1 MIKSIALT
9 SFAVA
14 AIFAASTAS
23 AFTCENTVETI
34 DGKVTYTF
42 SQCTGQAP
50 ASQTV
55 LDMMTDSARDGG
67 PEDDV

>member
-14 AIFAASTAS
+14 AIVAASSAS

-50 ASQTV
+50 ASQFV
-55 LDMMTDSARDGG
+55 LDMMTDAAQDRG
-67 PEDDV
+67 PDDV